1 MSRIRFF
8 NTYFCHRCRQK
19 VKRVPTYSYRQC
31 VHHVCLQQL
40 TVAGHGVASDSPPTA
55 DWAMEPKEAAAGQNS
70 AARRSLRAGRT
81 PVSGSAPA
89 APPPPASGSPRSDA
103 SGSRSSR
110 LNNPEF
116 AAKHKAFMAK
126 VTAATKGSMDT
137 YLTTSETTAVEA
149 AVAGSSAPGGG
160 NKRRLSS
167 RTDDVKRRRSMR
179 TNSSGL
185 DVQSD
190 GYCWICH
197 KVLLSVPAL
206 KG

>member
-1 MSRIRFF
+1 
-8 NTYFCHRCRQK
+8 
-19 VKRVPTYSYRQC
+19 
-31 VHHVCLQQL
+31 
-40 TVAGHGVASDSPPTA
+40 
-55 DWAMEPKEAAAGQNS
+55 MEPKEAAAGPNS
-70 AARRSLRAGRT
+70 AARRSLRASRA

-89 APPPPASGSPRSDA
+89 PPPPPASGSPRSDA

-137 YLTTSETTAVEA
+137 YLTTSETAVKGEGA
-149 AVAGSSAPGGG
+149 AVAGSAPGGG

-197 KVLLSVPAL
+197 KVLLAEPILACTSSAGASWYFQTP
-206 KG
+206 

>member
-1 MSRIRFF
+1 
-8 NTYFCHRCRQK
+8 
-19 VKRVPTYSYRQC
+19 
-31 VHHVCLQQL
+31 
-40 TVAGHGVASDSPPTA
+40 
-55 DWAMEPKEAAAGQNS
+55 MEPKETAAGQNS
-70 AARRSLRAGRT
+70 AARRSLRAGRA

-89 APPPPASGSPRSDA
+89 PTPASGSPRSDA

-137 YLTTSETTAVEA
+137 YLTTSETTAGEA
-149 AVAGSSAPGGG
+149 AAAGSAPGGG

-206 KG
+206 L

>member
-1 MSRIRFF
+1 MSG
-8 NTYFCHRCRQK
+8 
-19 VKRVPTYSYRQC
+19 VPTYSYRHC

-40 TVAGHGVASDSPPTA
+40 TAAGHGFDSDSPLTA
-55 DWAMEPKEAAAGQNS
+55 DGGAMEPKESAAGQNS

-81 PVSGSAPA
+81 PVSGSTPA
-89 APPPPASGSPRSDA
+89 APPAPASGSPRSDA

-137 YLTTSETTAVEA
+137 YLTTSETTAGEA
-149 AVAGSSAPGGG
+149 AVAGSAPGGG

-206 KG
+206 

>member
-1 MSRIRFF
+1 MWPCLPTAVDSCGSR
-8 NTYFCHRCRQK
+8 
-19 VKRVPTYSYRQC
+19 
-31 VHHVCLQQL
+31 L
-40 TVAGHGVASDSPPTA
+40 SPPTA
-55 DWAMEPKEAAAGQNS
+55 DEAMERTEAAAGQNS

-89 APPPPASGSPRSDA
+89 APPPASGSPRSDA

-137 YLTTSETTAVEA
+137 YLTTSETTAGEA
-149 AVAGSSAPGGG
+149 AALAESSAPGGG

-197 KVLLSVPAL
+197 KVPVLYQFRPCR
-206 KG
+206 GDYPQRT